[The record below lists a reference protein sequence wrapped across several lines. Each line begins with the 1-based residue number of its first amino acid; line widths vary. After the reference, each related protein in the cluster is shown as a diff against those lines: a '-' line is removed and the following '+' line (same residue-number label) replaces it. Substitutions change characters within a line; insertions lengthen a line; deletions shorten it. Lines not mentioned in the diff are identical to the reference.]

1 MLASRYNSIPC
12 HYENKTVYK
21 ALSLGREPWYN
32 AKWKTYKNVCLH
44 VCIYIGKGLDGC
56 NPNVNSTGF
65 SLAFKIWVI
74 SFPLNF
80 LFLYIFKNHD
90 YILI

>member
-1 MLASRYNSIPC
+1 MVYLATMKIKLYIKPYHWEENLDIMLSEKLI
-12 HYENKTVYK
+12 
-21 ALSLGREPWYN
+21 
-32 AKWKTYKNVCLH
+32 NVCLH
-44 VCIYIGKGLDGC
+44 VCIYIGNGLDGC